1 MADKSIEDAA
11 TEEWDLVVL
20 PGGMPGTFD
29 CTAVIPCSIRRNELI
44 CSIIS

>member
-29 CTAVIPCSIRRNELI
+29 RYIPKPCSIRQNELI

>member
-20 PGGMPGTFD
+20 PGGMPGRL
-29 CTAVIPCSIRRNELI
+29 CLI
-44 CSIIS
+44 VLL